1 MILNK
6 NKWKIGLCVNY
17 LAVQE
22 ESKAWRTRSC
32 PHCLAAQQGTLNFAC
47 SLWFAAVYASVYQ
60 KQKGNRRVRV
70 KSPPKAMS
78 LYVGP
83 SNTVLPVVPKS
94 LLNWPCVFGL
104 VCFFPNCLKILFFK
118 KRIKKQKLHALEIK
132 VQCIQ
137 WLYSCLLISCVG
149 TPIFKT
155 FCIKFVKPL

>member
-1 MILNK
+1 MKDWPVCQLLGCARRKQSMENPFLPTLPCSPA
-6 NKWKIGLCVNY
+6 GYFELCLQPMVCY
-17 LAVQE
+17 GVCF
-22 ESKAWRTRSC
+22 T
-32 PHCLAAQQGTLNFAC
+32 
-47 SLWFAAVYASVYQ
+47 VYQ
-60 KQKGNRRVRV
+60 KQKGNKRVRV

-83 SNTVLPVVPKS
+83 SSTVLPIVPKS

-118 KRIKKQKLHALEIK
+118 KRIKKQKLRALEIK

-137 WLYSCLLISCVG
+137 WLYSCLLISCVQ
-149 TPIFKT
+149 TPIFKK

>member
-1 MILNK
+1 MSTTWLCKKKAKHGEPVPAHIALQPSRVLRTLPAAY
-6 NKWKIGLCVNY
+6 GLLQCMLHSVPK
-17 LAVQE
+17 AEGEQE
-22 ESKAWRTRSC
+22 GKSK
-32 PHCLAAQQGTLNFAC
+32 
-47 SLWFAAVYASVYQ
+47 
-60 KQKGNRRVRV
+60 V